1 MSSPPPSFRQR
12 KSVMELLESLRPDPH
27 YPLAAMI
34 EVADRCNEACVH
46 CYQAHGEKGELT
58 TEDWKR
64 ILDELA
70 DMGVFL
76 LTISGGEATLRK
88 DLFELIEH
96 ARARSFAVNLYTNGI
111 TITREVAA
119 RLARLGVM
127 EVQISLYSHDPAV
140 HDGVTRV
147 PGSFERSVAA
157 ARHLRDHGVGVV
169 LKSPVMSMNAHAVDE
184 YVDFVRGLG
193 VDFQLDPGFLEP
205 MENGD
210 AAPERYRMDDA
221 HFVSVQRHP
230 RLGKNPSERP
240 SFTRPLDKPVCGAC
254 SGQVHIEAN
263 GEMRPCT
270 MLQVPVGHALHDGV
284 GRAFATDPDGLDIR
298 ATTWGDLP
306 GCRDCD
312 LRHACSRC
320 FAGARVEAGN
330 ALLPYAT
337 ACRKARLN
345 HEVVTGA
352 APELRPG
359 EREDTSIGP
368 YRLVSPGVFE
378 AVEIRWT
385 DADRAREDRG
395 GWIHPPETLVQLRRR
410 TKRAELLGASGIPEL
425 NSKGGSVR

>member
-1 MSSPPPSFRQR
+1 MSLPPPPFRQR

-58 TEDWKR
+58 TEEWKR

-119 RLARLGVM
+119 RLAALGVM
-127 EVQISLYSHDPAV
+127 EVQISLYSHEPAV
-140 HDGVTRV
+140 HDGVTQV

-169 LKSPVMSMNAHAVDE
+169 LKSPLMSMNADAVDE
-184 YVDFVRGLG
+184 YVDFVQGLG
-193 VDFQLDPGFLEP
+193 VDYQLDPGFVEP
-205 MENGD
+205 RENGD
-210 AAPERYRMDDA
+210 ATPEQYRMDDA

-230 RLGKNPSERP
+230 RLAGSSLARE
-240 SFTRPLDKPVCGAC
+240 SFTRPLDKSVCGAC
-254 SGQVHIEAN
+254 SGGVHIEAN

-270 MLQVPVGHALHDGV
+270 MLQVPVGHAVRDGV
-284 GRAFATDPDGLDIR
+284 REAWEHDPAATDIR
-298 ATTWGDLP
+298 ATTWADLP

-312 LRHACSRC
+312 LRHACTRC
-320 FAGARVEAGN
+320 FATARVEAAN
-330 ALLPYAT
+330 ALLPYRT
-337 ACRKARLN
+337 ACRAARLN
-345 HEVVTGA
+345 HEGVTGVS
-352 APELRPG
+352 PEIRAG
-359 EREDTSIGP
+359 ERDDTSIGP
-368 YRLVSPGVFE
+368 YRLVSDGLYETIEV
-378 AVEIRWT
+378 RWT
-385 DADRAREDRG
+385 DADQARTDRG
-395 GWIHPPETLVQLRRR
+395 GWIRPPDALVQLRRR
-410 TKRAELLGASGIPEL
+410 TKPAEDPVATGGTGL
-425 NSKGGSVR
+425 NSKGAPVP